1 MYRIGG
7 DEFVVVMPDAD
18 RDKIQDFMR
27 RFGDMFN
34 REASMPEFTFSWG
47 YSIYDPKADADLY
60 STCRR
65 ADKNMYMRKQQ
76 YYKNKTH
83 RRIQMGLLDKLF
95 KKGPKADEVSKGGS
109 PIYRYEDKENEGWRP
124 PEAYG
129 VYAEEINAHFQ
140 GLFPTGR
147 NLCSMSFYRI
157 WSTLM

>member
-76 YYKNKTH
+76 YYKNKN
-83 RRIQMGLLDKLF
+83 
-95 KKGPKADEVSKGGS
+95 V
-109 PIYRYEDKENEGWRP
+109 
-124 PEAYG
+124 
-129 VYAEEINAHFQ
+129 
-140 GLFPTGR
+140 
-147 NLCSMSFYRI
+147 
-157 WSTLM
+157 